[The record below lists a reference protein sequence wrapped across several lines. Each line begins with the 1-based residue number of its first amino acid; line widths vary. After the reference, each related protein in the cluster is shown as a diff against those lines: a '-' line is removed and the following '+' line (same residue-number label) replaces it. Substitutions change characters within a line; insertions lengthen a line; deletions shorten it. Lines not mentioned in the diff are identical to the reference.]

1 MRIVEEVQIIAIFG
15 HMHNVL
21 AMQGV
26 AGRLVANVARSV
38 IVVHAGLLGAQ
49 AVFVVIVGDLIV
61 AGFTKVPLMRSAHL
75 AAIPGV
81 VPGAVVQR
89 VADRVIGNG
98 LVVECSHFF
107 FPVGVAI
114 GKEIRLYSR
123 TNGASS
129 KCIRDFALNIA
140 AQIIGIQP
148 SSARSIGS
156 GVMRV
161 VHSGQLAQQIVLVGD
176 GLGAVADAGDVA
188 RIVIGIGQ
196 RSAGLGNGLHQRRG
210 AIGAVTASQISVG
223 RGNPGAAGVDRAT
236 GDAPQTVI
244 DIRHLTGAAEV
255 EQRRPVLIV
264 MGEDRNSGATV
275 EAPPMLG

>member
-1 MRIVEEVQIIAIFG
+1 MQLIAIFG

-49 AVFVVIVGDLIV
+49 SVFVVIVGDLIV

-81 VPGAVVQR
+81 VPGAVVDR
-89 VADRVIGNG
+89 IANRVIGNG
-98 LVVECSHFF
+98 RAVKRSQLIL
-107 FPVGVAI
+107 PVGIAVGEYVGLDGSTNSA
-114 GKEIRLYSR
+114 GSEGIRSL
-123 TNGASS
+123 
-129 KCIRDFALNIA
+129 ALDVA
-140 AQIIGIQP
+140 AQVIGIFPGCTGGSGSGIIRIIGTD
-148 SSARSIGS
+148 
-156 GVMRV
+156 
-161 VHSGQLAQQIVLVGD
+161 QLAQQIVLVGD
-176 GLGAVADAGDVA
+176 SLAAVTDAGDVA
-188 RIVIGIGQ
+188 RIVVGIGQ
-196 RSAGLGNGLHQRRG
+196 RSAGLGNGLDKRRS
-210 AIGAVTASQISVG
+210 AACSVTASQIAVS
-223 RGNPGAAGVDRAT
+223 RGNISAARIDRTAGNT
-236 GDAPQTVI
+236 IQAIINIGN
-244 DIRHLTGAAEV
+244 LTGVAEV

>member
-1 MRIVEEVQIIAIFG
+1 
-15 HMHNVL
+15 
-21 AMQGV
+21 
-26 AGRLVANVARSV
+26 
-38 IVVHAGLLGAQ
+38 
-49 AVFVVIVGDLIV
+49 
-61 AGFTKVPLMRSAHL
+61 
-75 AAIPGV
+75 
-81 VPGAVVQR
+81 
-89 VADRVIGNG
+89 
-98 LVVECSHFF
+98 
-107 FPVGVAI
+107 
-114 GKEIRLYSR
+114 
-123 TNGASS
+123 
-129 KCIRDFALNIA
+129 
-140 AQIIGIQP
+140 
-148 SSARSIGS
+148 
-156 GVMRV
+156 MRV